1 MKNNSAADEL
11 SYLVKRAKEGDKD
24 AFSMLYEYIYM
35 DLYRYA
41 LSVLKNPYYAED
53 AVSETVLS
61 AYNSITSLKKNGAF
75 KSWIFVI
82 LTNKCKKIA
91 SNTMNS
97 YSGFFQDD
105 GYNNMKDACD
115 RMIVRDAFSELD
127 MDSRIVVGL
136 SVFAG
141 FSSIEIA
148 DVIGKKPSSVR
159 SIKRRALNTMRDSLE
174 RSGII
179 YG

>member
-1 MKNNSAADEL
+1 MKKNSAADEL
-11 SYLVKRAKEGDKD
+11 SYLVKLSKEGDKE

-41 LSVLKNPYYAED
+41 LSVLKNPYFAED

-61 AYNSITSLKKNGAF
+61 AYNSISNLRKNDAF

-91 SNTMNS
+91 STTMNS
-97 YSGFFQDD
+97 YSGLFQDD
-105 GYNNMKDACD
+105 GYNSMKDACD

-141 FSSIEIA
+141 FTSAEIA
-148 DVIGKKPSSVR
+148 VATGKKPSSVR
-159 SIKRRALNTMRDSLE
+159 SIKRRALSSLRENLE

-179 YG
+179 YE